1 MEESRAP
8 YRPGA
13 SFNLCFTK
21 VVEGSVG
28 RERVRGLIKGRCF
41 ISAMSGDKRGRKK
54 NPIRDKFG
62 DSNWLLR
69 RAEEIRSDI
78 NRGNG

>member
-1 MEESRAP
+1 MRQLVDNGAVKGRGGCVEESRAP

-21 VVEGSVG
+21 VVEGSMG

-54 NPIRDKFG
+54 IQY
-62 DSNWLLR
+62 
-69 RAEEIRSDI
+69 EINSGI
-78 NRGNG
+78 VIGC